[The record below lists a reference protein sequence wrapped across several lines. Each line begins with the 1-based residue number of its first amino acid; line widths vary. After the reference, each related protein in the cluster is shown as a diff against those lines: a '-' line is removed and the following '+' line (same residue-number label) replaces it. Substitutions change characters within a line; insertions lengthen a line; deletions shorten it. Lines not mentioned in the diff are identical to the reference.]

1 MADAG
6 VTLTRVPGTPVGT
19 TLTSN
24 VLRVDANSSGTEI
37 LLLPP
42 EADCNGVLLLIT
54 NTGGESIVVKEDAG
68 ATTIDTV
75 ATTEFGLFYCDGTVW
90 SGMNK
95 A

>member
-6 VTLTRVPGTPVGT
+6 VTLTLVPGTPTGT
-19 TLTSN
+19 LMTSN
-24 VLRVDANSSGTEI
+24 VLSVDANSAGTEI

-42 EADCNGVLLLIT
+42 EADFVGLLLLR

-68 ATTIDTV
+68 VTTIDTI
-75 ATTEFGLFYCDGTVW
+75 ATAEFGIFFCDGTAW
-90 SGMNK
+90 QGMNK